1 MNWFVTNRF
10 DGAAEWDPK
19 SQFSLANG
27 SSSANLDT
35 TWHGQATWPYK
46 QACKIFFWKFKT
58 SAACQR
64 SRYDQIWPP
73 HITFQLRNRIWFI
86 GFGQNLAWIYSLSYY
101 FKVLKRIVHKN
112 SLYIYWM
119 SHLHF
124 PWVGYGE
131 GSGISG
137 RLFIGFRTGVRGTT
151 FRFCYCATFHV
162 SGSCSNPTQERDL
175 NVCIMCM
182 YNVYCMYN
190 FNLLNT

>member
-1 MNWFVTNRF
+1 MASHKQLFAKLNISIKNHFCF
-10 DGAAEWDPK
+10 LHG
-19 SQFSLANG
+19 FSHFCCHFAYL
-27 SSSANLDT
+27 LLT
-35 TWHGQATWPYK
+35 HT
-46 QACKIFFWKFKT
+46 CIF
-58 SAACQR
+58 
-64 SRYDQIWPP
+64 
-73 HITFQLRNRIWFI
+73 
-86 GFGQNLAWIYSLSYY
+86 SLSYY

-137 RLFIGFRTGVRGTT
+137 RLFIGFRMGVRGTT

-190 FNLLNT
+190 FNLINT